1 MVISDLNSA
10 KAQATAARINRELGI
25 EQAVAI
31 AADVTD
37 ENQVQQLIDQTL
49 EHFGNV
55 TTLVNNAGILF
66 PTRAEDISL
75 AEWSQVIAV
84 NLTATFLC
92 SRAVI
97 MPMRAAGHG
106 RIINMSSSA
115 GRSVSTIGGA
125 HYTAAKAGVLGLT
138 RAFAKEYAREG
149 ILVNAVCPGLI
160 ATEMVRGT
168 CSAQQIADYEES
180 FPIHR
185 LGSPD
190 EVAEVVQFLSAGGSY
205 ITGASI
211 DVNGGDL
218 MI

>member
-1 MVISDLNSA
+1 
-10 KAQATAARINRELGI
+10 
-25 EQAVAI
+25 
-31 AADVTD
+31 
-37 ENQVQQLIDQTL
+37 
-49 EHFGNV
+49 
-55 TTLVNNAGILF
+55 
-66 PTRAEDISL
+66 
-75 AEWSQVIAV
+75 
-84 NLTATFLC
+84 
-92 SRAVI
+92 
-97 MPMRAAGHG
+97 MRAAGHG